1 MHEKLGI
8 NIVIRTEKMDGKDVF
23 IVNNEDLGVADFG
36 DTLEEAIE
44 NFKKSLALYLEMYP
58 EKKDLFIKEEQK
70 IGNFLTNL
78 PKRGQIKEETQTPL
92 MVSRILI

>member
-1 MHEKLGI
+1 MSQ
-8 NIVIRTEKMDGKDVF
+8 DYS
-23 IVNNEDLGVADFG
+23 DFG

-92 MVSRILI
+92 RVSRILI

>member
-92 MVSRILI
+92 RVSRILI